1 MVQEMDIDEI
11 LRRVQKPARYIGQ
24 EWNRVVKGWEEVEVR
39 VVLIYP
45 DAYEIGMSSLGLAI
59 LYELLNRQPYV
70 LAERAYAPWVDMSAE
85 LRQHGLHLFSLES
98 RRPLGD
104 FDILGF
110 SLGYELTYTNVLNIL
125 DLTGI
130 PLLARERDES
140 HPLVVGGGSSVLNP
154 EPMAD
159 FFDLFVIGEGE
170 EVVLELVEVFRR
182 WKKEG
187 GRREELLRSLARIPG
202 IYIPQFYEVGYQPDG
217 YPSKIEPKIPEAA
230 RVVERRFV
238 SPLPPPPVCPVVP
251 YVEVVHDRA
260 AIEIQRGCT
269 RGCRFCQA
277 GVIYRPL
284 RERSLEEI
292 LAAAEEILRNSG
304 YEELSLLS
312 LSTTD
317 YPYIEELVSKLSSRY
332 QRSRLNLSLPSLR
345 PDAFSVK
352 LAKLAFG
359 RKSSLTFAP
368 EAGTERLRWVINKPI
383 ADEEILGTIEL
394 ATSSGWN
401 SFKLYFMLGLPT
413 EEEKDVEGIISLAR
427 KMRNLGSGRGPNI
440 RVSVSPFVPKPH
452 TPFQWVRQA
461 SPEEIAPKLQLLR
474 RGLKKAGI
482 QLSWQDPRLSLLEGV
497 FSRGDRRLGRVLRR
511 AWELGCLFDG
521 WREHFKWELWQ
532 QAFWDS
538 DLDPNFYL
546 RERGLEEFLPWS
558 HIDSGVSSAYLRREL
573 ERSRRGE
580 PTPDCRSSC
589 QACGLQRWDRT
600 CARKASASSQGKT
613 TG

>member
-11 LRRVQKPARYIGQ
+11 LRRVTKPARYIGR
-24 EWNRVVKGWEEVEVR
+24 EWNSVVKDWEEVEVR

-70 LAERAYAPWVDMSAE
+70 LAERAYAPWVDLAAE
-85 LRQHGLHLFSLES
+85 LRQHGLPLFSLES
-98 RRPLGD
+98 RRKLKD

-125 DLTGI
+125 DLAGI
-130 PLLARERDES
+130 PLLAEERDES

-170 EVVLELVEVFRR
+170 EVVLELVEIFRR
-182 WKKEG
+182 WKKED
-187 GRREELLRSLARIPG
+187 GRRAELLRELARIPG
-202 IYIPQFYEVGYQPDG
+202 IYVPQFYEVGYQADG
-217 YPSKIEPKIPEAA
+217 YLSKIEPKIPEAA
-230 RVVERRFV
+230 RFVERRFV
-238 SPLPPPPVCPVVP
+238 FPLPPPPVCPVVP

-260 AIEIQRGCT
+260 AIEIQRGCS

-284 RERSLEEI
+284 RERTLEEI
-292 LAAAEEILRNSG
+292 LAATEEILSNSG

-317 YPYIEELVSKLSSRY
+317 YPQIEELVSKLSSRY
-332 QRSRLNLSLPSLR
+332 RRSRLNLSLPSLR

-352 LAKLAFG
+352 LAEVAFG

-368 EAGTERLRWVINKPI
+368 EAGTERLRQVINKPI

-401 SFKLYFMLGLPT
+401 SFKLYFMLDLPT
-413 EEEKDVEGIISLAR
+413 EEEKDVEGIISLVR
-427 KMRNLGSGRGPNI
+427 KMKHLGSGRRPNI

-461 SPEEIAPKLQLLR
+461 SPGEIAPKLQILR
-474 RGLKKAGI
+474 RGLKKTGV

-497 FSRGDRRLGRVLRR
+497 FSRGDRRLGRVVRR

-532 QAFWDS
+532 KAFWDS

-546 RERGLEEFLPWS
+546 RERGLEELLPWS

-589 QACGLQRWDRT
+589 QACGLQRWDKT
-600 CARKASASSQGKT
+600 CRDKLRQSSEKA
-613 TG
+613 

>member
-1 MVQEMDIDEI
+1 MVQEMNLDEV
-11 LRRVQKPARYIGQ
+11 LRRVQKPARYIGK
-24 EWNRVVKGWEEVEVR
+24 EWNSVLKGWGEVEVR

-45 DAYEIGMSSLGLAI
+45 DAYEIGMSSLGLTI

-98 RRPLGD
+98 RRPLCD

-125 DLTGI
+125 DLAGI
-130 PLLARERDES
+130 PFLAGERNES
-140 HPLVVGGGSSVLNP
+140 HPLVVGGGSCVLNP

-170 EVVLELVEVFRR
+170 EVVLELVEAFRR
-182 WKKEG
+182 WKREG
-187 GRREELLRSLARIPG
+187 GRREDLLRSLARIPG
-202 IYIPQFYEVGYQPDG
+202 IYVPRFYEVEYRADG
-217 YPSKIEPKIPEAA
+217 YPSRIEPKIPEAA

-238 SPLPPPPVCPVVP
+238 SPLPPPPVRPVVP

-277 GVIYRPL
+277 GVIYRPI
-284 RERSLEEI
+284 RERSPEEI

-317 YPYIEELVSKLSSRY
+317 YPQIEELVSKLSSRY

-368 EAGTERLRWVINKPI
+368 EAGTERLRRVINKPI
-383 ADEEILGTIEL
+383 ADEEILGTIKL
-394 ATSSGWN
+394 AASSGWN

-413 EEEKDVEGIISLAR
+413 EEEEDVEGIISLAR

-440 RVSVSPFVPKPH
+440 RASISPFVPKPH

-461 SPEEIAPKLQLLR
+461 SPEEMAPKLQLLR
-474 RGLKKAGI
+474 RGFKKAGVR
-482 QLSWQDPRLSLLEGV
+482 LSWQDPRLSLLEGV

-546 RERGLEEFLPWS
+546 RERSLEELLPWS

-580 PTPDCRSSC
+580 LTPDCRSSC
-589 QACGLQRWDRT
+589 QACGLQRWD
-600 CARKASASSQGKT
+600 KACRDKLRQNSEKA
-613 TG
+613 